1 MQKPNID
8 SLRQKKAQEKLC
20 MLTCYDYSFAAAV
33 GEHVDLILV
42 GDSLGNVV
50 LGHDRT
56 KHVDM
61 DDMLRHVAAVR
72 RGAPHTFI
80 VGDLPH
86 GAYETPEL
94 AITNAE
100 RLLQAGADAV
110 KPEGRPEIIRALTD
124 HGIEVM
130 GHLGLLP
137 QTAEQFGVV
146 GREKDIA
153 DKLVK
158 EAKAVEAAGAFS
170 VVLEMVPVSLAQA
183 ITEQLQILTIGI
195 GSGKETDGQ
204 VLVLYDMLGLYP
216 DFRPKFVR
224 AYADLKSVITDAV
237 KSFRDDTKTQRF
249 PSDKESFV

>member
-1 MQKPNID
+1 M
-8 SLRQKKAQEKLC
+8 
-20 MLTCYDYSFAAAV
+20 
-33 GEHVDLILV
+33 ILV

-50 LGHDRT
+50 LGYDRT

-61 DDMLRHVAAVR
+61 NDMLRHVAAVR
-72 RGAPHTFI
+72 RGAPNTFI
-80 VGDLPH
+80 VGDLPY

-100 RLLQAGADAV
+100 RLLRAGADAV

-146 GREKDIA
+146 GREKEIGE
-153 DKLVK
+153 KILK
-158 EAKAVEAAGAFS
+158 EAKAVEAAGAFA
-170 VVLEMVPVSLAQA
+170 VVLEMVPVSLAKS
-183 ITEQLQILTIGI
+183 ITEHVHILTIGI

-224 AYADLKSVITDAV
+224 AYADLQSIVTDAI
-237 KSFRDDTKTQRF
+237 KSFRDDTKAQRF